1 MGWWVNGRR
10 FVATASPEHRSAMD
24 TYVGNVT
31 SFAVRE
37 EGVDEIRRAP
47 SLEVASMVREGIVP
61 TANEEHFQELVDW
74 LEEHKDRRY
83 LEAATVGL
91 GSPTVTVTWMASFRP
106 DTDFGFGKAKLAMLG
121 KLALREAV
129 LSVPCGSR
137 EPRRRQVSVHQ
148 RVPLPLAEASGG
160 VGESS
165 DDHIF
170 KPVTAEY
177 LGFRP

>member
-1 MGWWVNGRR
+1 
-10 FVATASPEHRSAMD
+10 MD

-129 LSVPCGSR
+129 LNVPCGRLVAENPGGDRSLFINAFLFLWPKLAAALESHQTTTFSNRSR
-137 EPRRRQVSVHQ
+137 RST
-148 RVPLPLAEASGG
+148 SGSG
-160 VGESS
+160 
-165 DDHIF
+165 HRI
-170 KPVTAEY
+170 Y
-177 LGFRP
+177 